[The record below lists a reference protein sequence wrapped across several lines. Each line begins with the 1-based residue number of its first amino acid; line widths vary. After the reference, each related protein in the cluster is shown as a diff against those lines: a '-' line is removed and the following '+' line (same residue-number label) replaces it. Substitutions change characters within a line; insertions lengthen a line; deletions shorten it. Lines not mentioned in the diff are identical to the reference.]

1 MNGKI
6 YLGKCPQTT
15 KQKGTQLMK
24 KIISVIITITMLA
37 ALLATMAIGASADA
51 PVECKDWEEF
61 AQKANLS
68 YGEGNFK
75 LMSDSVCETS
85 VEGFF
90 GTFDG
95 NGHTITVKNT
105 MFMDVGGGAIIT
117 NFTATNTEAIDVC
130 PIILAING
138 SFEDAPVLLEN
149 ITNNVN
155 VDASGN
161 TNRVAGIV
169 GSTDNENH
177 ITFKNCVNNGNIISN
192 EQAGGIIGNADLAS
206 GYLYAN
212 FIDCVN
218 NGDITTSIH
227 YAAGI
232 VGNVNQHCD
241 FVMVRCINT
250 GDITAREIAGG
261 IISRILGG
269 KANVIMY
276 KCASTGNVTTT
287 ERAGEKYGVAGLVSR
302 TTGTST
308 ISIYDSFVSGTFTPA
323 TVVDETTGE
332 VTATSGADAV
342 CQYAST
348 GLIMTENV
356 KILHNSVVAGSTAYT
371 ASETATGFE
380 YADQVAID
388 AGVAA
393 IMADFGKAYDVPG
406 TTAPDTEETT
416 EDAGNDTTVD
426 DGADTDAPSNDTT
439 AKVDTTPATAPA
451 TTPAPTVTT
460 AAEEGGCGSS
470 ISLAIVAVAAVGAV
484 AIARK
489 KED

>member
-1 MNGKI
+1 MPTNHKI
-6 YLGKCPQTT
+6 
-15 KQKGTQLMK
+15 QKGTELMK

-37 ALLATMAIGASADA
+37 ALIAAMAIGASADA

-61 AQKANLS
+61 AQKANEN

-105 MFMDVGGGAIIT
+105 MFMDVGGGAIIA
-117 NFTATNTEAIDVC
+117 NFTTVNTEAIGVC

-206 GYLYAN
+206 GYLYAS

-218 NGDITTSIH
+218 NGDITTTIH

-241 FVMVRCINT
+241 FLMVRCINT
-250 GDITAREIAGG
+250 GDITAREVAGG
-261 IISRILGG
+261 LISRILGG

-276 KCASTGNVTTT
+276 KCANTGNISTT
-287 ERAGEKYGVAGLVSR
+287 ERAAEKYGVAGLVSR
-302 TTGTST
+302 TTSTST
-308 ISIYDSFVSGTFTPA
+308 TSIYDSFVSGTYAPA
-323 TVVDETTGE
+323 KTVDETTGE
-332 VTATSGADAV
+332 VLATAGADPI

-348 GLIMTENV
+348 GLFTLENV
-356 KILHNSVVAGSTAYT
+356 KILHNPVIAGSTAYT

-380 YADQVAID
+380 YTDQVAID

-393 IMADFGKAYDVPG
+393 IMADFGKPYDVPG
-406 TTAPDTEETT
+406 TTAPESEETT
-416 EDAGNDTTVD
+416 EDAGDE
-426 DGADTDAPSNDTT
+426 TT
-439 AKVDTTPATAPA
+439 AGGDETTAGGDETTPKVDTTPATAPA

-460 AAEEGGCGSS
+460 AAESSGCGSS

-489 KED
+489 KD

>member
-1 MNGKI
+1 VPTNHKI
-6 YLGKCPQTT
+6 
-15 KQKGTQLMK
+15 QKGTELMK

-37 ALLATMAIGASADA
+37 ALLAATAIGASADA

-61 AQKANLS
+61 AQKANLN

-105 MFMDVGGGAIIT
+105 MFVDVSGGAIIA
-117 NFTATNTEAIDVC
+117 NFTATNTEAIDKC

-169 GSTDNENH
+169 GSTDNENY

-192 EQAGGIIGNADLAS
+192 EQAGGIIGNADLAM
-206 GYLYAN
+206 GYLHAN

-241 FVMVRCINT
+241 FMMVRCINT
-250 GDITAREIAGG
+250 GDITAREMAGG
-261 IISRILGG
+261 LISRILGG

-276 KCASTGNVTTT
+276 KCANTGNITTT
-287 ERAGEKYGVAGLVSR
+287 DKASDKYGVAGLVSR
-302 TTGTST
+302 TTSTST
-308 ISIYDSFVSGTFTPA
+308 ISVYDSFVSGVYSPFKT
-323 TVVDETTGE
+323 VDETTGE
-332 VTATSGADAV
+332 LLSTAGADPI
-342 CQYAST
+342 CQYPST
-348 GLIMTENV
+348 GIITLENV
-356 KILHNSVVAGSTAYT
+356 KILHNPVVAGASAYT

-380 YADQVAID
+380 YTDKVAID

-393 IMADFGKAYDVPG
+393 IMADFGKPYDVPG
-406 TTAPDTEETT
+406 TTAPESEET
-416 EDAGNDTTVD
+416 EDAGDE
-426 DGADTDAPSNDTT
+426 TT
-439 AKVDTTPATAPA
+439 AGGDVTTAPTAETTPKVDTTPATAPA

-489 KED
+489 KD